1 MIVVC
6 FCAFVA
12 GTLLDVGCFVAM
24 VVLAK
29 DRILLL
35 LGRCLSWVMCCG
47 RSEFGADLTWFCLIF
62 EIFDYFVAGE
72 WSESVLV
79 LVLVLGGFC

>member
-24 VVLAK
+24 VVLAE
-29 DRILLL
+29 DGILLL
-35 LGRCLSWVMCCG
+35 LGRCLSWVMRCG
-47 RSEFGADLTWFCLIF
+47 RSEFGFDLTWFCFIF
-62 EIFDYFVAGE
+62 EIFDDFVAEE

-79 LVLVLGGFC
+79 LGGFC